1 MDAMTGRCTAPSA
14 ASLATAW
21 CNGLQSS
28 CAHLQSSVEKLQ
40 ASVTQRCVNSIPSS
54 NFASFLED
62 MNDQVSSVTADVEF
76 LEAMT
81 TDTLSFE
88 ELLANCT
95 ELYKQTEAGISV
107 LETQLVQ
114 YGYIPVKAEA
124 PRFKLEMLEEGLMHQ
139 GKVGQNLDESSPT
152 KVTTFC
158 PLPTEDSAATPLP
171 LPFALS
177 SKSNAKEDF
186 GDLSPLSKL
195 SLEELGI
202 SATSLSALASSD
214 SPKDESPLTTA
225 PEHKSCIEMQ
235 LDEDKSNLSG
245 TSLNPPS
252 NPSWTQSENEP
263 KNLAAASSLPRLAFA
278 EDETEKLPAACV
290 SLSPVAFQNAKEGIV
305 ESRTVSNLRLL
316 EPVECGQFD
325 KAPDFLISQVS
336 LKDLNDAVTM
346 INKIM
351 VAKQEN
357 AELDHAIL
365 NQEDVKL
372 LGPELKVRP
381 ILLLLVRL
389 NKIVRDYSH
398 GPTRYRAC
406 VQLPTQD

>member
-1 MDAMTGRCTAPSA
+1 MDAMAGRCTPPSA

-21 CNGLQSS
+21 SNGLLSS
-28 CAHLQSSVEKLQ
+28 CVHLQSSVEKLQ

-62 MNDQVSSVTADVEF
+62 VNDQVSSVTADVEF

-124 PRFKLEMLEEGLMHQ
+124 PRFKLEMLEEGLLHQ
-139 GKVGQNLDESSPT
+139 GKVSQNLDESSPT

-214 SPKDESPLTTA
+214 SPGDGSPLTTA
-225 PEHKSCIEMQ
+225 PEHKPCIETQ
-235 LDEDKSNLSG
+235 ADEDKSNLS
-245 TSLNPPS
+245 TSLTPS
-252 NPSWTQSENEP
+252 NPSWTQSVNEP

-278 EDETEKLPAACV
+278 EDETERLPAACV
-290 SLSPVAFQNAKEGIV
+290 SSSPVAFQNTKEGIV

-406 VQLPTQD
+406 VQLPAQD

>member
-1 MDAMTGRCTAPSA
+1 
-14 ASLATAW
+14 
-21 CNGLQSS
+21 
-28 CAHLQSSVEKLQ
+28 
-40 ASVTQRCVNSIPSS
+40 
-54 NFASFLED
+54 LED
-62 MNDQVSSVTADVEF
+62 VNDQVSSVTADVEF
-76 LEAMT
+76 LESMT

-114 YGYIPVKAEA
+114 YGYMPVKAEA

-139 GKVGQNLDESSPT
+139 GKVSQNLDESSPT

-186 GDLSPLSKL
+186 CDLSPLSKL

-214 SPKDESPLTTA
+214 SPEDGSPLTTA
-225 PEHKSCIEMQ
+225 PEHKPCIEMQ
-235 LDEDKSNLSG
+235 ADEYKSNLSS
-245 TSLNPPS
+245 TSLTLS

-263 KNLAAASSLPRLAFA
+263 KNLAAASNLPRLAFA

-290 SLSPVAFQNAKEGIV
+290 SSSPVAFQNAKEGIV

-357 AELDHAIL
+357 AELDYAIL

-389 NKIVRDYSH
+389 NKIIRDYSP

>member
-1 MDAMTGRCTAPSA
+1 
-14 ASLATAW
+14 
-21 CNGLQSS
+21 
-28 CAHLQSSVEKLQ
+28 
-40 ASVTQRCVNSIPSS
+40 VTQRCVNSIPRS

-62 MNDQVSSVTADVEF
+62 VNDQVSSVTADVEF
-76 LEAMT
+76 LESMT

-114 YGYIPVKAEA
+114 YGYMPVKAEA

-139 GKVGQNLDESSPT
+139 GKVSQNLDESSPT

-186 GDLSPLSKL
+186 CDLSPLSKL

-214 SPKDESPLTTA
+214 SPEDGSPLTTA
-225 PEHKSCIEMQ
+225 PEHKPCIEMQ
-235 LDEDKSNLSG
+235 ADEYKSNLSS
-245 TSLNPPS
+245 TSLTLS

-263 KNLAAASSLPRLAFA
+263 KNLAAASNLPRLAFA

-290 SLSPVAFQNAKEGIV
+290 SSSPVAFQNAKEGIV

-336 LKDLNDAVTM
+336 LKVWT
-346 INKIM
+346 
-351 VAKQEN
+351 
-357 AELDHAIL
+357 
-365 NQEDVKL
+365 
-372 LGPELKVRP
+372 
-381 ILLLLVRL
+381 
-389 NKIVRDYSH
+389 
-398 GPTRYRAC
+398 T
-406 VQLPTQD
+406 